1 MLSAKHPPARNLLD
15 LADAKQVRTLTRRLK
30 LSADE
35 LNQIIQKSGTSIAA
49 IESLFRR
56 WEPIISSRCLEDP
69 TRIRTMRAGRRN
81 LTETFES
88 TVVLSNDRST
98 PSKLDNFICHH
109 EL

>member
-49 IESLFRR
+49 ITKEAELQRTKLVPTMGAHHKFSMPGR
-56 WEPIISSRCLEDP
+56 PNPDTHHASRPPQSYRD
-69 TRIRTMRAGRRN
+69 IRTYRDIRIYGGT
-81 LTETFES
+81 L
-88 TVVLSNDRST
+88 
-98 PSKLDNFICHH
+98 K
-109 EL
+109 